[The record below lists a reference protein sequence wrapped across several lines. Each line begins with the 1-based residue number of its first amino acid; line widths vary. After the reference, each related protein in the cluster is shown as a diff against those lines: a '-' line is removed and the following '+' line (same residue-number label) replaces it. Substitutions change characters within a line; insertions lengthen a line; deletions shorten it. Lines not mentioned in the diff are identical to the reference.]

1 MVRTMATEHVVA
13 HIRLP
18 RALRARLKVLAAR
31 RETSLRRLATEAF
44 EALLDSENEPA
55 GRGEQAVPRNE
66 RSSSA

>member
-44 EALLDSENEPA
+44 EALLDSEKRE
-55 GRGEQAVPRNE
+55 E
-66 RSSSA
+66 